1 MNNQTDF
8 APEVRN
14 SAIWSGDSRKVANG
28 KGVDVILE
36 KQGKKELPD
45 LSGVE
50 AVQMGHVMQPTIGRL
65 AQERLGIELK
75 DADYAITHP
84 KHDWFRS
91 HFDFISADGSVL
103 VEAKNYNAAVR
114 NKFDVD
120 SNRIPDADYAQ
131 LVHEAAC
138 HGVQKIYLAVLFGG
152 QEFCTF
158 QFDISDQEK
167 DDLIQKMAEI
177 WGYCQSG
184 NLPPAQTVDQ
194 TKIMYPAST
203 DRVITATRQVEMAIN
218 QLRDIKGQIKHLEAA
233 EENLEV
239 QVRNLM
245 ADNQEIRAVD
255 GTSLVTWKSSKS
267 SKRFSA
273 DLFKTAMPDIYEQ
286 FVIEQ
291 PGARRFLVK

>member
-28 KGVDVILE
+28 KAVDVILE

-45 LSGVE
+45 LSHVE

-65 AQERLGIELK
+65 FQDRLKMDLK
-75 DADYAITHP
+75 DADYSITHP
-84 KHDWFRS
+84 SHDWFRS
-91 HFDFISADGSVL
+91 HFDFITADGLAL

-114 NKFDVD
+114 NKFDPD
-120 SNRIPDADYAQ
+120 TNRIPDADYAQ

-152 QEFCTF
+152 QEFQTF
-158 QFDISDQEK
+158 EFDITESEK
-167 DDLIQKMAEI
+167 DDLIKKMAEV

-184 NLPPAQTVDQ
+184 NLPPAESIEQ
-194 TKIMYPAST
+194 TKIMFPQSST
-203 DRVITATRQVEMAIN
+203 AVVTATRQVEMAIT
-218 QLRDIKGQIKHLEAA
+218 QLRDIKTQIKNLETA
-233 EENLEV
+233 EEQVEV
-239 QVRNLM
+239 AIRNLM
-245 ADNQEIRAVD
+245 GESQEIRTVD
-255 GTSLVTWKSSKS
+255 GQTLVSWKSSKS